1 MKHRE
6 RKIDLQKL
14 NEFLETCG
22 PNTKI
27 YLGCDS
33 KVLLTPTRERYAAF
47 TTAIVVHIDGQHGG
61 KLFYET
67 VVEKD
72 FSISRNKPSPRLMNE
87 VYKVSEMYL
96 RILDEVENAL
106 DKDIEIHL
114 DINPNKEYK
123 SSAIVQEALGYIQG
137 TCQVHAKV
145 KPDSWAAMIVAD
157 KWVQ

>member
-1 MKHRE
+1 MRHVK
-6 RKIDLQKL
+6 KTIDLQKL
-14 NEFLETCG
+14 NDFLGTCG
-22 PNTKI
+22 PATKI

-33 KVLLTPTRERYAAF
+33 KVLLTASRERLAAY

-72 FSISRNKPSPRLMNE
+72 YSVSRNKPSPRLMTE

-114 DINPNKEYK
+114 DINPNKEHK

-137 TCQVHAKV
+137 TCQVLAKV
-145 KPDSWAAMIVAD
+145 KPESWAAMIVAD
-157 KWVQ
+157 KYVQ